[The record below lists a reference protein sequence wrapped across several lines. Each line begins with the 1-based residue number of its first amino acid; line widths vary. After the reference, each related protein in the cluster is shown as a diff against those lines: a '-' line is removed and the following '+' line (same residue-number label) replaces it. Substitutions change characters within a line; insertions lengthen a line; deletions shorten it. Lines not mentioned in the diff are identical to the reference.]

1 MRKQFLLLL
10 TAILCALNVWAEKP
24 SWVRENDDW
33 YEEHHALVIFSN
45 LGASAYANRTEI
57 VQVMFATGVSTIG
70 ESAFA
75 GCTNITLVML
85 AEVSSIGDNA
95 FSGCTGL
102 TSITFPNYVTSI
114 GNGAF
119 AGCTGFTSLTI
130 PSYIANIGGG
140 AFAGCSNI
148 TDVKCYPNAADLT
161 WGNASSDFKASKA
174 TRCHVYPSQ
183 LSAYQTKFPDANLTF
198 VGDLPPYWVQPGD
211 EWDYETST
219 LTVNSNPTS
228 AQVYQYQADILHVIF
243 SDAVTNTGEQTFFNC
258 KNLITVTIGNNVD
271 TIGNEAFLQCDALTT
286 VTMGNSVRVIGWGA
300 FRSCYNLATIEL
312 PNSVTNIQSVAFEG
326 CTSLTTFTIPKN
338 VVEIQDQAFRD
349 CTGVTD
355 VYCYPQAA
363 NLTWSTTIWEFKGQ
377 YNGTQC
383 HVFANQLSAYE
394 SKIKYISFV
403 GDLFDPDPSTWVL
416 DGDVWDADTK
426 TLTVNSN
433 PGDQAYFR
441 NPLIQL
447 VIISGTVTSIG
458 VGAFALCSSLTT
470 VTIPNSVESIGEQ
483 VFVGCSNLA
492 TVTIGNSVTSI
503 GMAAFANCTSLNS
516 LTCAAAAPPALDND
530 VFYNVP
536 TSTCTLYVPKGSEE
550 GYDAVDQWTEFV
562 TILPIDDGGTPTAI
576 DQLLYRQSS
585 NRKFIMEGQ
594 LLIEHNGKYF
604 NALGQPKH

>member
-10 TAILCALNVWAEKP
+10 TAILCVLNVWAQEKP
-24 SWVRENDDW
+24 SWVRDGDNWFDGT
-33 YEEHHALVIFSN
+33 LIIFSN
-45 LGASAYANRTEI
+45 LGASAYAKRTEI

-85 AEVSSIGDNA
+85 AEVSSIGDSA

-119 AGCTGFTSLTI
+119 ANCTGFTSLTI
-130 PSYIANIGGG
+130 PSYVANIGNG

-148 TDVKCYPNAADLT
+148 TDVKCYPNAAGLT
-161 WGNASSDFKASKA
+161 WGDASSDFKASKA

-183 LSAYQTKFPDANLTF
+183 LSAYQTKFPNANLTF
-198 VGDLPPYWVQPGD
+198 VGDLPPEWVQPGD

-219 LTVNSNPTS
+219 LTVNSNPGS
-228 AQVYQYQADILHVIF
+228 QAYQWNADILHVIF

-258 KNLITVTIGNNVD
+258 EGLTTVTIGDNVD
-271 TIGNEAFLQCDALTT
+271 TIGPSAFLQCYALTT
-286 VTMGNSVRVIGWGA
+286 VTMGNSVRVIEGMA
-300 FRSCYNLATIEL
+300 FCSCNNLANIEL
-312 PNSVTNIQSVAFEG
+312 PNSVTNIKSGAFSY

-338 VVEIQDQAFRD
+338 VVEIGWQAFRY
-349 CTGVTD
+349 CNSVTD
-355 VYCYPQAA
+355 VYCYPLAA
-363 NLTWSTTIWEFKGQ
+363 NLEWSYEYDFQGGSETR
-377 YNGTQC
+377 C
-383 HVFANQLSAYE
+383 HVWPSQYMAYVNKF
-394 SKIKYISFV
+394 SGAHVSFY
-403 GDLFDPDPSTWVL
+403 GDLFDPDPSVWVL

-433 PGDQAYFR
+433 PGNQAYDN
-441 NPLIQL
+441 NPLIQH

-458 VGAFALCSSLTT
+458 VQAFSRCSVLES
-470 VTIPNSVESIGEQ
+470 VTIPNSVESIGA
-483 VFVGCSNLA
+483 VAFATCSNLA

-503 GMAAFANCTSLNS
+503 GDYGFADCTSLAS
-516 LTCAAAAPPALDND
+516 LTCAAVTPPTLGGN
-530 VFYNVP
+530 VFMNVP

-550 GYDAVDQWTEFV
+550 DYDDRAQWTEFV

-604 NALGQPKH
+604 NVLGQPKH